1 MKIAVFGTGGVG
13 GYFGGRLAQAGQ
25 EVIFI
30 ARGENL
36 QALQRDGLRVQSFLG
51 DVHLPSVQAFAGAAA
66 AGAVDVVLLAVKAW
80 QVPQAAREMRPLFG
94 AETFVVPLQNGVE
107 APQQLAE
114 VLGQGAVLGG
124 LCRISAVLAAPGVVQ
139 HLGIEPQVVFGELDG
154 RRTPRTE
161 RLADTFRQAGVKV
174 DVSEDITRAMWEKFL
189 FITAV
194 SSVGAVTRAP
204 MGVVRQVPE
213 TRRLLE
219 AALAELAAVGRAQG
233 VSLPAEVVERTIA
246 FIDSLPPGVIPS
258 MQRDLTEG
266 RPSELEAQTGAV
278 VRLARASGSPAPL
291 HEFLYSS
298 LLPQEL
304 QARRQLDQPPG

>member
-1 MKIAVFGTGGVG
+1 MKIAVYGTGGVG

-36 QALQRDGLRVQSFLG
+36 RALQRDGLRVQSFLG
-51 DVHLPSVQAFAGAAA
+51 DVHLPSVQAASDPAA

-80 QVPQAAREMRPLFG
+80 QVPQAAHEMRPLFG

-114 VLGQGAVLGG
+114 ALDPGAVLGG

-139 HLGIEPQVVFGELDG
+139 HLGIEPQVVFGELNG

-161 RLADTFRQAGVKV
+161 RLADAFRLAGVKV
-174 DVSEDITRAMWEKFL
+174 EVSEDITRAMWEKFL
-189 FITAV
+189 FITAA
-194 SSVGAVTRAP
+194 SSVGAAARAP
-204 MGVVRQVPE
+204 LGVVRQVPE

-219 AALAELAAVGRAQG
+219 AALAELAAVGRAQE
-233 VSLPAEVVERTIA
+233 VSLPAEIVERTMA

-278 VRLARASGSPAPL
+278 VRLARASGTPAPL
-291 HEFLYSS
+291 HEFLYAS

-304 QARRQLDQPPG
+304 QARRQLEGHSG